1 MKISAV
7 QTDIFLGAPDSN
19 LRTLERHLVA
29 EASRGCELIVFPECF
44 VSGYC
49 FGSKEEAILNAQ
61 PLNGPFTESVVNLC
75 SHNKCSA
82 VFGMVERDQDD
93 IFNTAVLTGPQ
104 GIIGF
109 YRKVH
114 LPWLGVDRFTTP
126 GNAPFRVFDING
138 VRVGML
144 ICYDA
149 GFPEAVR
156 SLALDGAD
164 IVVLP
169 TNWPPG
175 AEQLAAHAINT
186 RAMENSIYFLAAN
199 RIGTERGF
207 QFIGSSRICDT
218 TGKTLVSADHRDESV
233 LRVSID
239 PDLARNKRITRVP
252 GEHIIDRIAD
262 RRPEMYGRLC
272 EQHSFSR
279 PGRDN
284 DPAVN

>member
-7 QTDIFLGAPDSN
+7 QTDICIDDPDAN
-19 LRTLERHLVA
+19 LRTLERHLIA
-29 EASRGCELIVFPECF
+29 EAAIGSELIVFPECF
-44 VSGYC
+44 ASGYC
-49 FGSKEEAILNAQ
+49 FGSKDEAMQNAQ
-61 PLNGPFTESVVNLC
+61 PLHGLFTESVVNLC
-75 SHNKCSA
+75 SRNSCCV
-82 VFGMVERDQDD
+82 VFGMIERQHDE
-93 IFNTAVLTGPQ
+93 IFNTAVLAGPQ
-104 GIIGF
+104 GLVGF

-126 GNAPFRVFDING
+126 GNEPFRVFDANG

-199 RIGTERGF
+199 RVGTERGF
-207 QFIGSSRICDT
+207 RFIGSSRICDT
-218 TGKTLVSADHRDESV
+218 TGNTIASADHHNECV
-233 LRVSID
+233 LRASID
-239 PDLARNKRITRVP
+239 PAQARKKRITRVR

-272 EQHSFSR
+272 KPHSLPR
-279 PGRDN
+279 PGR
-284 DPAVN
+284 